1 MILCFVNKRHFPVP
15 SISKMTTT
23 TTFKA
28 ISKIIERRQFG
39 TDIPD
44 ASMIMPGLYLGNAA
58 AAIDAPSNGFT
69 AIVNCAVS
77 DCLTNYDDSVHYIEN
92 DISFDGVLPGR
103 VETFITRHRSL
114 GRKVLIHCTSGMNLS
129 AVVAVAYYM
138 VEANVDLVT
147 AVQHCFS
154 CRPIL
159 LTADCFVRMLIEF
172 AQQQRVYELQQK
184 AAELEEELIAAKR
197 EIAVLTLDCDSQ
209 HLTLD
214 DYNAMMDKMSSD
226 MLATGITSDEK
237 SKKYLKIC
245 ALYDEKRKENN
256 L

>member
-1 MILCFVNKRHFPVP
+1 
-15 SISKMTTT
+15 
-23 TTFKA
+23 
-28 ISKIIERRQFG
+28 
-39 TDIPD
+39 
-44 ASMIMPGLYLGNAA
+44 MPGLYLGNAA
-58 AAIDAPSNGFT
+58 AAMSDEFT

-77 DCLTNYDDSVHYIEN
+77 DCLTNRDYYDDSVYYIEN
-92 DISFDGVLPGR
+92 DISFDGVLSGR
-103 VETFITRHRSL
+103 VEDFITHHRAL

-154 CRPIL
+154 CRPII
-159 LTADCFVRMLIEF
+159 LTADCFVRMLVEF
-172 AQQQRVYELQQK
+172 DQQHRVHELQQK
-184 AAELEEELIAAKR
+184 AAALQNELIVARR
-197 EIAVLTLDCDSQ
+197 EIAVLTLDYDYQC
-209 HLTLD
+209 LTLGD
-214 DYNAMMDKMSSD
+214 LEEMKDKMSSD
-226 MLATGITSDEK
+226 MLATGLTSDEK